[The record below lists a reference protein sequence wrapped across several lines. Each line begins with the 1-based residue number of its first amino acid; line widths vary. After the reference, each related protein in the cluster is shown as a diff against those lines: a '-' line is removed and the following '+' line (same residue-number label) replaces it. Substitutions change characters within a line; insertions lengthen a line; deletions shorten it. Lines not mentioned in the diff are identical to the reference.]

1 MSKVVVGGTFD
12 SLHKGHKHLL
22 KEADSLGGI
31 KIGLTSNEMA
41 KKMKGVDVEDYK
53 IRQKNI
59 LDNFP
64 NAEVEKIKDPS
75 GFSIEE
81 DFDYIVVSSETRE
94 RAEKINEKRKELEK
108 EEIKIVEVNY
118 VLAEDGEQISSSRIR
133 NGEIDKE
140 GNLLSK

>member
-12 SLHKGHKHLL
+12 FLHKGHKHLL
-22 KEADSLGGI
+22 KEADSLGDI

-41 KKMKGVDVEDYK
+41 KRMKGVDVEDYE
-53 IRQKNI
+53 IRRKNI

-64 NAEVEKIKDPS
+64 NAEIEKIEDPS

-81 DFDYIVVSSETRE
+81 DFNYIVVSSETRE
-94 RAEKINEKRKELEK
+94 RAEKINEKRKELGK
-108 EEIKIVEVNY
+108 EEIKIIEVEH

-140 GNLLSK
+140 GNLLSR